1 MSDPSTPDEA
11 GDPFAEFAKE
21 LRMTGE
27 TVAKVKEEEPSMPTA
42 STPFP
47 DVIDGYGKFM
57 EYVQQRK
64 AAEKA
69 YIDARRKVF
78 DSRISDELDN
88 LGYVDSFHSSAPIVS
103 SPVTL
108 HGGAYNLNIDYAH
121 STVFDQ
127 GKLRALDLGAS
138 MSAVSSG
145 IIYGGATLPPPTGL
159 SVTYKAEPDKATDL
173 GIKSDLDMAVTE
185 YKAKRKYTTTRR

>member
-78 DSRISDELDN
+78 DSRISDELDH
-88 LGYVDSFHSSAPIVS
+88 LGYVDSFHSSAPIA
-103 SPVTL
+103 PTTL
-108 HGGAYNLNIDYAH
+108 VLPGGAYNLNIDYTL

-127 GKLRALDLGAS
+127 SKLRALDLGAT
-138 MSAVSSG
+138 MSAVTAG
-145 IIYGGATLPPPTGL
+145 VLHGGAIMPPPTGL
-159 SVTYKAEPDKATDL
+159 SVTYKADPDKATDL
-173 GIKSDLDMAVTE
+173 GVKSDLDMAVTE